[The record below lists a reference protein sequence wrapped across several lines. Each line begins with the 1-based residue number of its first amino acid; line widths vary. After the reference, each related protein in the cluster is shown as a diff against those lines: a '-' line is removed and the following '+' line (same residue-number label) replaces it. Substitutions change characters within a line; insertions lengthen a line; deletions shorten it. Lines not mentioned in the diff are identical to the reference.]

1 MGEFLR
7 NLALLAAVTAA
18 GGVALLR
25 AVSPPP
31 PPPAP
36 VVSAPMVLNRTWS
49 PPAIHSPISFAA
61 LGAGEQ
67 IRVRFGSQG
76 GFHDFERD
84 LVFER
89 ARSGGAVVFDDTR
102 HPNLA
107 PSARGAIA
115 LRLSPVELHDLD
127 MQLAYLRLPRRNGCT
142 TREVDLALYRDG
154 VLAVTEHFVD
164 ESCGFRPDNN
174 GLTFGG
180 LLRLVTPS
188 PW

>member
-7 NLALLAAVTAA
+7 NLALLAAVAAA
-18 GGVALLR
+18 GGVALLK
-25 AVSPPP
+25 AVSP

-36 VVSAPMVLNRTWS
+36 VVPAPMVVDRTWT

-76 GFHDFERD
+76 CFHDFEGD

-102 HPNLA
+102 RPNLA
-107 PSARGAIA
+107 PSARGTIA
-115 LRLSPVELHDLD
+115 LRLSPVELRELD
-127 MQLAYLRLPRRNGCT
+127 TQLAYLRLPRRDGCT
-142 TREVDLALYRDG
+142 TRDQVDLALYRDG

-174 GLTFGG
+174 ALTFGG